1 MRIRATLLF
10 VAVPLLLAADK
21 PEWFKFAPKDEKF
34 KMLLPKEPRDL
45 SPKSSPDAPV
55 RSKVYL
61 CQPANAGE
69 AAYTVNVT
77 EMAGKVTPEEVPDG
91 ILTSLKGKLKSQ
103 NPFASATPTGRH
115 STTTPPTQNP

>member
-1 MRIRATLLF
+1 MKIRAMILF
-10 VAVPLLLAADK
+10 AAVPLLLAADK

-77 EMAGKVTPEEVPDG
+77 EMAGKVTPEEVRDG
-91 ILTSLKGKLKSQ
+91 VLTGLKGKVESEKA
-103 NPFASATPTGRH
+103 FDVGSAKGREF
-115 STTTPPTQNP
+115 